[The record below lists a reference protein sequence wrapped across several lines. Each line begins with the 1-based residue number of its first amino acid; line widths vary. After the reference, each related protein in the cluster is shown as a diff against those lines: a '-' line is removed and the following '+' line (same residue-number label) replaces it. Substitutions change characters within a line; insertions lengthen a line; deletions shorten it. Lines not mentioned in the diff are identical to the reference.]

1 MKTNGILF
9 FSPPPPEEGVRR
21 IRPDGGAEDV
31 LYALYENRDGGA
43 EVSSGYWECFAGTIT
58 VESYPMDE
66 ICFIT
71 EGSAVIADGEGRER
85 TVSPGDVLLIPK
97 GAYSRW
103 IIPERVKKVYFI
115 AR

>member
-1 MKTNGILF
+1 MKTNEILF
-9 FSPPPPEEGVRR
+9 FSPPPAEEGVRR

-31 LYALYENRDGGA
+31 LYALYANRA
-43 EVSSGYWECFAGTIT
+43 AMTEVLSGYWECFKGTIT

-71 EGSAVIADGEGRER
+71 EGSAVIADREGKER
-85 TVSPGDVLLIPK
+85 TVRPGDVVLIPK

-115 AR
+115 AH